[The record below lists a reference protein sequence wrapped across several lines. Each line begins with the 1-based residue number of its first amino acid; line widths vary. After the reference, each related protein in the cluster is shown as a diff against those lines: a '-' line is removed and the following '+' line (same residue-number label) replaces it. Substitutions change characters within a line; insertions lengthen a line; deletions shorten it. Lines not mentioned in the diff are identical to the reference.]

1 MAINKYYNIG
11 KNKLFKLNR
20 SITGKDTF
28 KTLRIIQK
36 ECLNFKIMMFLKLI

>member
-1 MAINKYYNIG
+1 MVINKYYNIG

-28 KTLRIIQK
+28 KTLKIIQK
-36 ECLNFKIMMFLKLI
+36 EFIDFKIKK